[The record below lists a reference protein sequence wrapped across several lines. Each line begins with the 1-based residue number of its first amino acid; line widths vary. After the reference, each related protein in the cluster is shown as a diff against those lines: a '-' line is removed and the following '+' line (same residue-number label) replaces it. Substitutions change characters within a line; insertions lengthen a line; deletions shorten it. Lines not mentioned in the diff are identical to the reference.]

1 MVVNDNP
8 PCIPDAE
15 DPVPPPP
22 LRDRAA
28 ALVCTGLRKRF
39 GATVAVDN
47 VDLDVPRGSLTALL
61 GPSGCGKTTLLR
73 LIAGLVTPD
82 AGRIEID
89 GRVVTGQGV
98 AVPTEH
104 RNIGLVFQ
112 DFALFPHLS
121 VERNVAFGLTGMS
134 RRSRTERVR
143 EVLDLVEMA
152 DVAHRLPAALS
163 GGQQQRVA
171 LARALAP
178 SPDLILLDE
187 PFSNLDAS
195 LRASLREDVRSILRD
210 AGATAVFVTHD
221 QEEAL
226 SLTDRVAVMNQGR
239 IHQLADPH
247 TLYTR
252 PASRFVA
259 EFVGEA
265 DVLPGERAGE
275 FQVDTPVG
283 RLATAEP
290 VTATSVDVVVRP
302 EALRLR
308 EAADGVATIVGI
320 SYFGHDQLVQ
330 LEMPDGTVI
339 RARRGPRLDL
349 QRGERVAITVDGPVL
364 TFPASSPLPAHTETG
379 HLQLVG

>member
-1 MVVNDNP
+1 M
-8 PCIPDAE
+8 
-15 DPVPPPP
+15 PPPP
-22 LRDRAA
+22 QHERAA
-28 ALVCTGLRKRF
+28 ALVCTGLRKHF
-39 GATVAVDN
+39 GATVAVDD

-89 GRVVTGQGV
+89 GRVVTGPGV

-104 RNIGLVFQ
+104 RNVGLVFQ

-134 RRSRTERVR
+134 RRARDERVR
-143 EVLDLVEMA
+143 QVLDLVAMSE
-152 DVAHRLPAALS
+152 VAHRLPAALS

-195 LRASLREDVRSILRD
+195 LRASLREDVRAILRD

-226 SLTDRVAVMNQGR
+226 SLTDRVAVMHAGR

-275 FQVDTPVG
+275 FHVDTPVG
-283 RLATAEP
+283 RLATTEP
-290 VTATSVDVVVRP
+290 VTATSVEVIVRP

-308 EAADGVATIVGI
+308 EQADGVATVVAI

-330 LEMPDGTVI
+330 LEMPDGRVI

-349 QRGERVAITVDGPVL
+349 ERGDRVAITVDGPVL
-364 TFPASSPLPAHTETG
+364 TFPATAPTADGAGTEQPR
-379 HLQLVG
+379 LQPVG